1 MVLGVSFRISAIQKV
16 ESREL
21 SSNLL
26 MSDRNPI
33 NDPNSAP
40 QSAGSTVFDAVG
52 HFRWVICAL
61 LFLGVTKNYMDRQV
75 LSVLKTTLEHDLGW
89 NDIDYGNLVIA
100 FQAAYAV
107 GLLVMG
113 RLIDR
118 LGTRLGFALAMAFW
132 SLASMAHAIGSS
144 LLSFTIARAAL
155 GLGEAGVFP
164 ASVKTVAEWFPRK
177 ERALATGIFNSGT
190 NIGAILAP
198 LFVPWITIHLG
209 WRWAFLFT
217 GAIGFVW
224 LALWLLLYRKPA
236 EHPHC
241 SAAELAYIRSDSPEP
256 AGKIKWVRL
265 LSYRQTW
272 TFALAKFLTDPI
284 WWFYLFWVPDFLQRQ
299 HGLKLT
305 SIGLP
310 ILVIY
315 LIADIG
321 SVGGG
326 WLSSFLIKRG
336 VSVNVSRKTALLI
349 SALCVLPIAY
359 AYRVSGL
366 WSAVMLIGLAAAG
379 HQGFSANLF
388 TLASDLFP
396 SRAVASVVGIGGM
409 VGAVGGM
416 LIAEIV
422 GHVLQWTGSYM
433 VPFLIA
439 ASAYPVALA
448 IIQLLSPR
456 LAPARV
462 ATE

>member
-1 MVLGVSFRISAIQKV
+1 
-16 ESREL
+16 
-21 SSNLL
+21 
-26 MSDRNPI
+26 MSDRDST
-33 NDPNSAP
+33 NDSMPETDVRTAP
-40 QSAGSTVFDAVG
+40 QSTAFSSHALKAVG
-52 HFRWVICAL
+52 HFRWVICGL
-61 LFLGVTKNYMDRQV
+61 LFFGVTKNYMDRQV
-75 LSVLKTTLEHDLGW
+75 LSVLKTTLQHDLSW

-107 GLLVMG
+107 GLLIMG

-118 LGTRLGFALAMAFW
+118 LGTRLGYALAMAFW

-155 GLGEAGVFP
+155 GLGESGVFP
-164 ASVKTVAEWFPRK
+164 ASVKTVAEWFPKK

-209 WRWAFLFT
+209 WRAAFLIT
-217 GAIGFVW
+217 GALGFAW
-224 LALWLLLYRKPA
+224 LALWLLLYRKP
-236 EHPHC
+236 EDHSRC
-241 SAAELAYIRSDSPEP
+241 SPAELAYIQSDSSEQT
-256 AGKIKWVRL
+256 GKIKWARL
-265 LSYRQTW
+265 LFYRQTW

-284 WWFYLFWVPDFLQRQ
+284 WWFYLFWVPDFLQRR

-336 VSVNVSRKTALLI
+336 VSVNVSRKTAMLI
-349 SALCVLPIAY
+349 SALCVIPIGY
-359 AYRVSGL
+359 AYRVSSL
-366 WSAVMLIGLAAAG
+366 WSAVLLIGLAASG

-388 TLASDLFP
+388 TLSSDLFP
-396 SRAVASVVGIGGM
+396 SRAVASIVGIGGM
-409 VGAVGGM
+409 AGAIGGM

-433 VPFLIA
+433 IPFFIA
-439 ASAYPVALA
+439 ASAYPVALLL
-448 IIQLLSPR
+448 IHLLSPR
-456 LAPARV
+456 LAPAQI
-462 ATE
+462 AID